1 MRRVIVTGGTGTLGR
16 AICERLIASG
26 DHVTVFSRDET
37 KQHQMKI
44 DYPEVQF
51 ILGDVRDYQSVR
63 SALRQ
68 ADIVIHAAAM
78 KQVPACEYFPGE
90 AIRTNVGGAQNIVQA
105 ISEDR
110 LAVECVV
117 GISTD
122 KACHPSCVYGNTK
135 ALQEAILVN
144 ANASSPGTRFVSVR
158 LGNLIGSR
166 GSVALVFREQVASGG
181 PVTITDPDMTRFW
194 FGVNE
199 AVDVVMTAIAEAKP
213 GEIIIPKIQST
224 SVDSLARALIG
235 ERPIRIQII
244 GARPGEKKHELLLST
259 EEALR
264 AVDVAGH
271 IVLASAVAA
280 KNTPSFGRLGE
291 PYTSDA
297 CLMTDGALKELLA
310 RYDLC

>member
-1 MRRVIVTGGTGTLGR
+1 
-16 AICERLIASG
+16 
-26 DHVTVFSRDET
+26 
-37 KQHQMKI
+37 
-44 DYPEVQF
+44 
-51 ILGDVRDYQSVR
+51 
-63 SALRQ
+63 
-68 ADIVIHAAAM
+68 
-78 KQVPACEYFPGE
+78 
-90 AIRTNVGGAQNIVQA
+90 
-105 ISEDR
+105 
-110 LAVECVV
+110 
-117 GISTD
+117 
-122 KACHPSCVYGNTK
+122 VYGNTK

-144 ANASSPGTRFVSVR
+144 ANTDNPDTRFVSVR

-224 SVDSLARALIG
+224 SVDALARALIG

-280 KNTPSFGRLGE
+280 RNTPSFGWLGK
-291 PYTSDA
+291 PYTSDE
-297 CLMTDGALKELLA
+297 CLMTDEALKELLA
-310 RYDLC
+310 RYELL